1 LIEGQFPNYHRVIPE
16 NQTSSF
22 SVDRLEM
29 LDALRR
35 VSLLVEQKSR
45 RVYFGV
51 APGRIS
57 ISSEESDIGSAEEEI
72 PCKYDG
78 DEVSIALNYRYIEEP
93 LKVISEDE
101 ICFCFTEP
109 NKVITVKPSPEKD
122 YFHILMPMQLD

>member
-1 LIEGQFPNYHRVIPE
+1 
-16 NQTSSF
+16 
-22 SVDRLEM
+22 
-29 LDALRR
+29 
-35 VSLLVEQKSR
+35 VEQKSR
-45 RVYFGV
+45 RVYLGV

-72 PCKYDG
+72 PCKYNG

-93 LKVISEDE
+93 LKVMFESE
-101 ICFCFTEP
+101 ICFYFTEP